1 MTSVVAVALGGALGA
16 VARHLVSVFVSSAP
30 WIGVGI
36 PSGFPNG
43 FPMGFPWATLTINLT
58 GSLGI
63 GLAWG
68 AWSHLSWFQEWGRAF
83 LVVGVLGGFTT
94 FSAFSLEGLMLIN
107 AGRWG
112 AAIAYV
118 MASVLGCLLA
128 AWLGQRLL
136 GV

>member
-1 MTSVVAVALGGALGA
+1 MSGVAAVALGGALGA
-16 VARHLVSVFVSSAP
+16 VARYLVSVAVSSVPGLGA
-30 WIGVGI
+30 
-36 PSGFPNG
+36 
-43 FPMGFPWATLTINLT
+43 GFPWATLTINLT

-68 AWSHLSWFQEWGRAF
+68 SWSHLPWFQDWGRAF

-107 AGRWG
+107 GGRWS
-112 AAIAYV
+112 AAIGYA
-118 MASVLGCLLA
+118 MASVVGCLLA
-128 AWLGQRLL
+128 AWLGQRVL

>member
-1 MTSVVAVALGGALGA
+1 MTGVVAVALGGALGA
-16 VARHLVSVFVSSAP
+16 VARYLVSVAVSSAP
-30 WIGVGI
+30 GVGV
-36 PSGFPNG
+36 
-43 FPMGFPWATLTINLT
+43 GFPWATLTINLT

-68 AWSHLSWFQEWGRAF
+68 SWSHLPWFQDWGRAF

-107 AGRWG
+107 AGRWS
-112 AAIAYV
+112 AAVAYA
-118 MASVLGCLLA
+118 MASVIGCLFA
-128 AWLGQRLL
+128 AWLGQRFL

>member
-1 MTSVVAVALGGALGA
+1 MSGVLAVALGGALGA
-16 VARHLVSVFVSSAP
+16 VARHLASVAVSSAP
-30 WIGVGI
+30 GIGA
-36 PSGFPNG
+36 
-43 FPMGFPWATLTINLT
+43 GFPWATLTINLT

-68 AWSHLSWFQEWGRAF
+68 SWSHLPWFQDWGRAF

-107 AGRWG
+107 AGRWS
-112 AAIAYV
+112 AAAAYAI
-118 MASVLGCLLA
+118 ASVLGCLCA
-128 AWLGQRLL
+128 AWLGQRIL

>member
-1 MTSVVAVALGGALGA
+1 MSGVAAVALGGALGA
-16 VARHLVSVFVSSAP
+16 VARYLVSMAVSSGSGL
-30 WIGVGI
+30 GV
-36 PSGFPNG
+36 
-43 FPMGFPWATLTINLT
+43 GFPWATLTINLT

-68 AWSHLSWFQEWGRAF
+68 SWSHLPWFQEWGRAF

-107 AGRWG
+107 AGRWS
-112 AAIAYV
+112 AAVAYA
-118 MASVLGCLLA
+118 MASVMGCLLA
-128 AWLGQRLL
+128 AWLGQRIL